1 MDAGRKDVAG
11 GNGGGD
17 HDFSAVE
24 LPTPPG
30 GSRLAMRFCPIPP
43 GAFWMGERGGDAD
56 MEPRHRVVM
65 PYRYWLGKYVVT
77 QAEYRQVVEGLE
89 LVGQPRFD
97 GEAWTA
103 SPSRFLGKDRHPV
116 EQVSWRDAVL
126 WCQALTAWL
135 RNDGRYRDVTVRLPT
150 EMEWEYACRG
160 GTETAY
166 WCGDDERDLEQVAWF
181 GEEWRTG
188 STHSVEAVRSSDVD
202 AQHAYGLVGSHGN
215 VFEWCHDDH
224 AEETYPDRAS
234 GATAAQPLCSDQA
247 VRTWL
252 KADRARVI
260 RGGAWVSTAGW
271 CRSAYRYWDW
281 PDDRYGYLGF
291 RVCLVRGPAACADQA
306 GGGAASGK
314 QGAEAEQAEPD
325 KAGGARPTSGGA
337 GEDGA
342 GARKRLGR
350 GVVCRDVSGYSSA
363 EARSLLAAAAGRSPA
378 APGADEATRR
388 SIPFAVIGKINTP
401 QSCGHTA
408 LDFSA
413 YAELTHLFLWGL
425 SDLEKITGL
434 PENLVCLDV
443 RKCTKLKSLPGG
455 SLPHLETLDLGG
467 CNGLPGLP
475 IGFAA
480 PALRWLH
487 LDGCTGFEDTGT
499 APHGLNALLL
509 AATSLEEVSLVDCR
523 WVGTLVLP
531 SQTAND
537 DVPSIGDP
545 RFPERQLK
553 KLVLRGC
560 TGLTTLP
567 KLSGYSRLH
576 YLDVRGCA
584 KLEAMPALPVG
595 EDEQGRPTGIR
606 TLYATGCNAMTSFLG
621 LDIRR
626 VHRGESTAAIGE
638 SVAAGQEVNV
648 AGQFR
653 TLSTLA
659 ADPAELRMAKVL
671 FLGSGRCGKTT
682 VAKALRWCRYSTAER
697 AARRNSA
704 EDPCPDG
711 GQRSTPNIRLDAL
724 PLPSANAH
732 GKPGSTTDVHIWD
745 FGGQEIYHNTHRLF
759 ASEGAVFVIVTTP
772 PTVQTERVEH
782 DIEDEETNGLSAEDY
797 QRQNIHRPVSYW
809 LDYVWEARGLPAGS
823 LDPEHPRAPRVLV
836 VVTGTTSTDS
846 AVAHVRQEA
855 GERYRGCFDD
865 DAPLKI
871 SVIAANLE
879 RATFEERGNVAEKI
893 ASAVALRA
901 AAAADELG
909 IKVPALYA
917 ALARRCT
924 DILESNQRIR
934 KAAEEGRPID
944 APRIEQ
950 FTLRGWTDEVVA
962 ADSVKNR
969 SARVRREIA
978 AGLASYFHECG
989 RVFRM
994 EKAETVVVDQQWA
1007 VQLVYDMVVASAA
1020 VDRTRAEIHAITHN
1034 PFSAALFRQLFD
1046 RNPAVQEHWDFLLR
1060 LLDACNLVI
1069 RRGDDELL
1077 AVHPELL
1084 PPLTA
1089 AKAGE
1094 LVKDWDGVAAGP
1106 DQGQLV
1112 NHSFAIHDT
1121 GDGLLLGRNAF
1132 QNVMATVGR
1141 IMHHGLPWHLLFGED
1156 EAEWPASWTAALDEM
1171 PFQRQSYFWR
1181 DGFQILW
1188 RTGSCVR
1195 LRRECRDGSRERV
1208 PEQVLGLRMEWKNGT
1223 SAGGFR
1229 GGIFVQMLCSE
1240 EDVKASRLRS
1250 LLFDKYPA
1258 DRERPS
1264 GRDSSESLAPP
1275 LAGYRMGSDDGDLL
1289 IHDLRLRDL
1298 PPAQARSLRGIGQP
1312 GWLHRDSPEQPF
1324 RFDVAISYRRK
1335 DSGAFVQ
1342 ALHAALEGAAV
1353 SCFYDCAPP
1362 RKRSKQKQRL
1372 NLTFV
1377 YDALRRAR
1385 VLIVV
1390 PSAGYFE
1397 SPKCEVTEAVNTF
1410 CPVELAEAVVAGTRK
1425 NGGRPAGQFFWV
1437 APATGGNVVGQHL
1450 IESVSSAIE
1459 QAHGSVT
1466 NWSRS
1471 KDFEAVP
1478 IQHRE
1483 ARSVERA
1490 RQTIHAQRSRWLA
1503 WRKAVGSGENQ
1514 ILIVPSGDAGMWDFS
1529 QVVARIREV
1538 LADSP
1543 APRKR
1548 G

>member
-1 MDAGRKDVAG
+1 MDTGQEGAAADAGDAF
-11 GNGGGD
+11 D
-17 HDFSAVE
+17 EVE

-43 GAFWMGERGGDAD
+43 GAFLMGERGGDTD
-56 MEPRHRVVM
+56 EEPKHRVVM
-65 PYRYWLGKYVVT
+65 PYGYWLGRYVVT
-77 QAEYRQVVEGLE
+77 QEEYAAVVRGLGLE
-89 LVGQPRFD
+89 GTTGPR
-97 GEAWTA
+97 GEKWDAA
-103 SPSRFLGKDRHPV
+103 PSTFSGRVRHPV
-116 EQVSWRDAVL
+116 EQVTWRDAVL
-126 WCQALTAWL
+126 WCRSLTEWL
-135 RNDGRYRDVTVRLPT
+135 RRDTRFRDVTVRLPT
-150 EMEWEYACRG
+150 ETEWEYACRA
-160 GTETAY
+160 GTETTY

-181 GEEWRTG
+181 GEDWQKG
-188 STHSVEAVRSSDVD
+188 STHSVDAVRSSEGDI
-202 AQHAYGLVGSHGN
+202 QHPFGLVGSHGN
-215 VFEWCHDDH
+215 VWEWCLDVH
-224 AEETYPDRAS
+224 S
-234 GATAAQPLCSDQA
+234 GAAYPERAAGAIAVPPPCSETDVA
-247 VRTWL
+247 GWL
-252 KADRARVI
+252 KSDRNRVV
-260 RGGAWVSTAGW
+260 RGGAWSNPAGR
-271 CRSAYRYWDW
+271 CRSAYRFWYR
-281 PDDRYGYLGF
+281 PGDRNGYQGF
-291 RVCLVRGPAACADQA
+291 RVCLVRGPAAEQQA
-306 GGGAASGK
+306 IGGGAGGIK
-314 QGAEAEQAEPD
+314 RGAEAEQAEQG
-325 KAGGARPTSGGA
+325 KASGTRPPPSGA
-337 GEDGA
+337 GEA
-342 GARKRLGR
+342 GAARRESRGR
-350 GVVCRDVSGYSSA
+350 AVVCHDLTDEGGA
-363 EARSLLAAAAGRSPA
+363 EARSLLEAAAERSPA

-388 SIPFAVIGKINTP
+388 SIPFAVIGRIDAS

-413 YAELTHLFLWGL
+413 YAGLTHLYLWRL
-425 SDLEKITGL
+425 DDLETITGL

-443 RKCTKLKSLPGG
+443 RGCTKLKSLPGG

-467 CNGLPGLP
+467 CIALPGLP
-475 IGFAA
+475 TGFVA
-480 PALRWLH
+480 PALRWLY
-487 LDGCTGFEDTGT
+487 LDGCTGFEDAGM
-499 APHGLNALLL
+499 APHVLNALLL
-509 AATSLEEVSLVDCR
+509 AATSLEEVSLVDCG
-523 WVGTLVLP
+523 WLGSLVLP
-531 SQTAND
+531 SQSENPF
-537 DVPSIGDP
+537 VPSIGDP
-545 RFPERQLK
+545 RFPERHLK

-567 KLSGYSRLH
+567 KLSGYSWLH
-576 YLDVRGCA
+576 HLDVRGCA

-606 TLYATGCNAMTSFLG
+606 TLYATGCNAMKSFLG

-638 SVAAGQEVNV
+638 SAAAGQEVNV

-659 ADPAELRMAKVL
+659 GDPAELRMAKVL

-682 VAKALRWCRYSTAER
+682 AAKALRWCRYSAAER
-697 AARRNSA
+697 AARHNSA

-759 ASEGAVFVIVTTP
+759 ASEGAVFVIVTTF
-772 PTVQTERVEH
+772 PTVQTERVED
-782 DIEDEETNGLSAEDY
+782 DIKKEETNGLSAEDY

-823 LDPEHPRAPRVLV
+823 LDPKHPRAPRVLV
-836 VVTGTTSTDS
+836 VVTGTTSSDE
-846 AVAHVRQEA
+846 AAAHVRQEA

-871 SVIAANLE
+871 SVIAANLQ

-909 IKVPALYA
+909 INVPALYA

-924 DILESNQRIR
+924 GILEANQRIR
-934 KAAEEGRPID
+934 LAAEEGRPID
-944 APRIEQ
+944 APRNEQ

-962 ADSVKNR
+962 ADPVKKR
-969 SARVRREIA
+969 SARERREIA
-978 AGLASYFHECG
+978 AGLANYFHECG

-994 EKAETVVVDQQWA
+994 EKADTVVVDQQWA
-1007 VQLVYDMVVASAA
+1007 VQLVYDMVVASVA

-1034 PFSAALFRQLFD
+1034 PFSAARFRQLFD
-1046 RNPAVQEHWDFLLR
+1046 RNPAVQKHWGFLLG

-1069 RRGDDELL
+1069 RRGDDELF

-1094 LVKDWDGVAAGP
+1094 LVKEWNGAEAGP

-1132 QNVMATVGR
+1132 QNVVATVGR
-1141 IMHHGLPWHLLFGED
+1141 IMHRGLPWRLFFGED
-1156 EAEWPASWTAALDEM
+1156 EADWPASWTTALDEM

-1188 RTGSCVR
+1188 RTGSCVL

-1240 EDVKASRLRS
+1240 ENVKASRLRS
-1250 LLFDKYPA
+1250 FLFDKSPA
-1258 DRERPS
+1258 DREKPF
-1264 GRDSSESLAPP
+1264 GGDSSESLPPP
-1275 LAGYRMGSDDGDLL
+1275 LVGYRLGSDDGDLL

-1298 PPAQARSLRGIGQP
+1298 PPAQARSLRGVGQP
-1312 GWLHRDSPEQPF
+1312 GWVHRDSPEQPF
-1324 RFDVAISYRRK
+1324 CFDVAISYRRK

-1410 CPVELAEAVVAGTRK
+1410 CPVELAEAVIAGTRK
-1425 NGGRPAGQFFWV
+1425 NGSRPAGQFFWV
-1437 APATGGNVVGQHL
+1437 VSATGGNVVGQHL
-1450 IESVSSAIE
+1450 IDSVSSAIE
-1459 QAHGSVT
+1459 QAHESVT

-1490 RQTIHAQRSRWLA
+1490 RQTIRAQRSRWLA

-1514 ILIVPSGDAGMWDFS
+1514 ILIVPPGDAGTWDFS

-1543 APRKR
+1543 ALRKR

>member
-1 MDAGRKDVAG
+1 MDTGQEGAAADAGDAF
-11 GNGGGD
+11 D
-17 HDFSAVE
+17 EVE

-30 GSRLAMRFCPIPP
+30 GSRLSMRFCPIPP
-43 GAFWMGERGGDAD
+43 GAFWMGERGGNAD
-56 MEPRHRVVM
+56 EEPKHRVVM
-65 PYRYWLGKYVVT
+65 PYGYWLGKYVVT
-77 QAEYRQVVEGLE
+77 QEEYRQVVEGLG
-89 LVGQPRFD
+89 LVGKSCANGD
-97 GEAWTA
+97 EWTG
-103 SPSRFLGKDRHPV
+103 SPSRISGNDRHPV
-116 EQVSWRDAVL
+116 EGVSWREAVL
-126 WCQALTAWL
+126 WCQALTEWL
-135 RNDGRYRDVTVRLPT
+135 RNDAHYRDVTVRLPT
-150 EMEWEYACRG
+150 EMEWEYASRA
-160 GTETAY
+160 GTETVF
-166 WCGDDERDLEQVAWF
+166 WCGDDEGDLENVAWF
-181 GEEWRTG
+181 GEKYG
-188 STHSVEAVRSSDVD
+188 KSFPHIVDAVRSSDAND
-202 AQHAYGLVGSHGN
+202 QQAFGLVGVHGN
-215 VFEWCHDDH
+215 VWEWCHDEY
-224 AEETYPDRAS
+224 AKRSYRYRAA
-234 GATAAQPLCSDQA
+234 GATAAPPPISCQYLA
-247 VRTWL
+247 KRL
-252 KADRARVI
+252 KADLGHLL
-260 RGGAWVSTAGW
+260 RGGAWFNRAES
-271 CRSAYRYWDW
+271 CRSASRTWDGIVARGEGW
-281 PDDRYGYLGF
+281 GF
-291 RVCLVRGPAACADQA
+291 RVCLVRVQA
-306 GGGAASGK
+306 
-314 QGAEAEQAEPD
+314 AEQ
-325 KAGGARPTSGGA
+325 R
-337 GEDGA
+337 
-342 GARKRLGR
+342 
-350 GVVCRDVSGYSSA
+350 VDVSVFNAGKGGEQTQA
-363 EARSLLAAAAGRSPA
+363 EWRKPRRGKWVCGDLTRYDKSESRSLLIYAGKRTPSA
-378 APGADEATRR
+378 GFTDDATYRAIR
-388 SIPFAVIGKINTP
+388 FAVIGKID
-401 QSCGHTA
+401 QSRSCRHTS
-408 LDFSA
+408 LDFSTFTG
-413 YAELTHLFLWGL
+413 LTHLYLWRL
-425 SDLEKITGL
+425 DDLETITGL

-443 RKCTKLKSLPGG
+443 RGCTKLKSLPGG
-455 SLPHLETLDLGG
+455 ALPHLETLDLGG
-467 CNGLPGLP
+467 CIALPGLP
-475 IGFAA
+475 SGFVA
-480 PALRWLH
+480 PALRWLY
-487 LDGCTGFEDTGT
+487 LDGCTGFEDAGM
-499 APHGLNALLL
+499 APHVLNALLL
-509 AATSLEEVSLVDCR
+509 AATSLEEVSLVDCG
-523 WVGTLVLP
+523 WVGSLVVP
-531 SQTAND
+531 SQSKNPF
-537 DVPSIGDP
+537 VPSVGDP
-545 RFPERQLK
+545 RFPERHLK

-567 KLSGYSRLH
+567 KLSGHSWLH
-576 YLDVRGCA
+576 HLDVRGCA

-626 VHRGESTAAIGE
+626 VHRGESTATLGE
-638 SVAAGQEVNV
+638 SAAAGQEVNV

-659 ADPAELRMAKVL
+659 EDPAELRMAKVL

-759 ASEGAVFVIVTTP
+759 ASEGAVFVIVTTL

-782 DIEDEETNGLSAEDY
+782 DIGVEETNGLSAEDY

-823 LDPEHPRAPRVLV
+823 LDPKHPRAPRVLV
-836 VVTGTTSTDS
+836 VVTGTTSSDE
-846 AVAHVRQEA
+846 AAAHVRQEA

-871 SVIAANLE
+871 SVIAANLQ

-893 ASAVALRA
+893 ANAVALRA

-909 IKVPALYA
+909 INVPALYA

-924 DILESNQRIR
+924 GILESNQRIR
-934 KAAEEGRPID
+934 KAAEKGLAID

-962 ADSVKNR
+962 ADPVKKR
-969 SARVRREIA
+969 SARERREIA
-978 AGLASYFHECG
+978 AGLANYFHECG

-994 EKAETVVVDQQWA
+994 AKADTVVVDQQWA
-1007 VQLVYDMVVASAA
+1007 VQLVYDMVVASVA

-1034 PFSAALFRQLFD
+1034 PFSAARFRQLFD
-1046 RNPAVQEHWDFLLR
+1046 RNPAVQEHWDFLLG

-1069 RRGDDELL
+1069 RRGDDELF

-1132 QNVMATVGR
+1132 QNVVATVGR
-1141 IMHHGLPWHLLFGED
+1141 IMHHGLPWHLFFGEGEPD
-1156 EAEWPASWTAALDEM
+1156 WPASWTAFSLDEM
-1171 PFQRQSYFWR
+1171 PFETQSYFWR
-1181 DGFQILW
+1181 DGFQFLW
-1188 RTGSCVR
+1188 RTGSCV
-1195 LRRECRDGSRERV
+1195 LPRRECRDGSREQV

-1240 EDVKASRLRS
+1240 ENVKASQLRS
-1250 LLFDKYPA
+1250 FLFDKAPA
-1258 DRERPS
+1258 DREEPS
-1264 GRDSSESLAPP
+1264 GRDSSESAPP
-1275 LAGYRMGSDDGDLL
+1275 LAGYRLGGDDGNLL
-1289 IHDLRLRDL
+1289 IHDRRLRDL
-1298 PPAQARSLRGIGQP
+1298 PPAQARSLRGVGQP
-1312 GWLHRDSPEQPF
+1312 GWLHRDSPEQQF

-1342 ALHAALEGAAV
+1342 ALHAALEGAEV

-1362 RKRSKQKQRL
+1362 RKRSKQNQL

-1425 NGGRPAGQFFWV
+1425 NGSRPAGQFFWV
-1437 APATGGNVVGQHL
+1437 ASATGGNVVGQYL
-1450 IESVSSAIE
+1450 IDSVSSAIE
-1459 QAHGSVT
+1459 QAHESVT

-1490 RQTIHAQRSRWLA
+1490 RQTIRAQRSRWLA

-1514 ILIVPSGDAGMWDFS
+1514 ILIVPSGDAGKSDFS